1 MIRVLVV
8 DDSAFMRK
16 LLTDLFE
23 RESDFQVADTA
34 RNGQDAVE
42 KVKLLKPDLV
52 TMDVEM
58 PVLDGLQALEVIM
71 RDCPVPVVMIS
82 SLTKK
87 GADTTVK
94 ALALGAVDFV
104 AKAGGAISSIT
115 AIQEDILRVCRSAAK
130 ANLKPLISRG
140 VSSEVVTSAVPI
152 IRPAM
157 SRPASMGL
165 GTGGAQRIVAIG
177 TSTGGPKALQ
187 EVLTRLPGN
196 LPCGVVVV
204 QHMPPGFTKS
214 LAERLNTLSALT
226 VKEAEHQ
233 DEIKPGHAYIAP
245 GDYHMAVGRDS
256 SGRAI
261 IKLSQEPPVGGHRPA
276 VDPMFA
282 SVAITFGR
290 NTVAVLMTGMGQDGA
305 RGMEAIKAQ
314 QGWNIA
320 EDQSTAVVYGMPKA
334 AVDRGVVD
342 RVVPLTSIPAEI
354 VRAVTQ

>member
-1 MIRVLVV
+1 MIRVLVA

-16 LLTDLFE
+16 LLTDLFLAAP
-23 RESDFQVADTA
+23 DFEVVDTA
-34 RNGQDAVE
+34 RNGQDAIE
-42 KVKLLKPDLV
+42 KVKQYKPDLV

-58 PVLDGLQALEVIM
+58 PILNGLQALEAIM
-71 RDCPVPVVMIS
+71 RESPVPVVMIS
-82 SLTKK
+82 SLTKE

-115 AIQEDILRVCRSAAK
+115 SIQDDILRVCRDAVK
-130 ANLKPLISRG
+130 ANIKTLTAG
-140 VSSEVVTSAVPI
+140 GSANMLSHI
-152 IRPAM
+152 NT
-157 SRPASMGL
+157 SRPMPL
-165 GTGGAQRIVAIG
+165 KNTGGTPGAQKLVAIG

-187 EVLTRLPGN
+187 EVITRLPGN
-196 LPCGVVVV
+196 LPCGIVVV

-214 LAERLNTLSALT
+214 LSERLNSLSELV
-226 VKEAEHQ
+226 VKEAEQQ
-233 DEIKPGHAYIAP
+233 DEIKPGHVYIAP
-245 GDYHMAVGRDS
+245 GDYHMAVGRDAA
-256 SGRAI
+256 GHAF
-261 IKLSQEPPVGGHRPA
+261 IKLSQGPPVGGHRPA

-282 SVAITFGR
+282 SVAAAFGR

-305 RGMEAIKAQ
+305 KGMEIIKKQ

-334 AVDRGVVD
+334 AVDLGVVD
-342 RVVPLTSIPAEI
+342 RVVPLTSIPNEI

>member
-1 MIRVLVV
+1 MTRVLVV

-16 LLTDLFE
+16 LLTDLFDQAP
-23 RESDFQVADTA
+23 DFQVIETA
-34 RNGQDAVE
+34 RNGQDALE
-42 KVKLLKPDLV
+42 KIKQLKPDLV

-58 PVLDGLQALEVIM
+58 PVLDGLKALEIIM
-71 RDCPVPVVMIS
+71 RETPVPVVMIS

-104 AKAGGAISSIT
+104 AKAGGAISSIAT
-115 AIQEDILRVCRSAAK
+115 IQEDILRVCRGAAK
-130 ANLKPLISRG
+130 ANLKPLFGRA
-140 VSSEVVTSAVPI
+140 EAAAPVPP
-152 IRPAM
+152 RPLTL
-157 SRPASMGL
+157 RPASDGAMG
-165 GTGGAQRIVAIG
+165 TQRLVAIG

-214 LAERLNTLSALT
+214 LSERLNTLSELT

-233 DEIKPGHAYIAP
+233 DEIKPGHVYIAP
-245 GDYHMAVGRDS
+245 GDYHMSVVRDTA
-256 SGRAI
+256 GRAI
-261 IKLSQEPPVGGHRPA
+261 IRLSQDPPIGGHRPA

-282 SVAITFGR
+282 SVADSFGR

-305 RGMEAIKAQ
+305 KGMEAIKAR

-354 VRAVTQ
+354 IRAVLQ

>member
-23 RESDFQVADTA
+23 REPDFQIVDTA

-42 KVKLLKPDLV
+42 KVKQLKPDLV

-58 PVLDGLQALEVIM
+58 PILDGLQALEVIM

-104 AKAGGAISSIT
+104 AKVGGAISSIA
-115 AIQEDILRVCRSAAK
+115 AIQDDILRVCRSAAK
-130 ANLKPLISRG
+130 ANIKPLIARG
-140 VSSEVVTSAVPI
+140 ISSEVPMPPTTM
-152 IRPAM
+152 RPVLA
-157 SRPASMGL
+157 RPVASSGVQ
-165 GTGGAQRIVAIG
+165 TGGSQRIVAIG

-214 LAERLNTLSALT
+214 LAERLNTLSALA

-233 DEIKPGHAYIAP
+233 DEIKPGHVYIAP

-282 SVAITFGR
+282 SVAVTFGH

-305 RGMEAIKAQ
+305 KGMEAIKAQ
-314 QGWNIA
+314 KGWNIA

>member
-16 LLTDLFE
+16 LLTDLFSE
-23 RESDFQVADTA
+23 TDDFQVLDTA

-42 KVKLLKPDLV
+42 KVKQYKPDLV

-58 PVLDGLQALEVIM
+58 PILDGLQALEVIM
-71 RDCPVPVVMIS
+71 RESPVPVVMVS

-104 AKAGGAISSIT
+104 AKAGGAISSIAT
-115 AIQEDILRVCRSAAK
+115 IQDDILRVCRGAVN
-130 ANLKPLISRG
+130 ANIKPLASIG
-140 VSSEVVTSAVPI
+140 SANMLSHI
-152 IRPAM
+152 A
-157 SRPASMGL
+157 SRPMPL
-165 GTGGAQRIVAIG
+165 KNIGGAAGAQKLVAIG

-187 EVLTRLPGN
+187 EVITRLPGN
-196 LPCGVVVV
+196 LPCGIVVV

-214 LAERLNTLSALT
+214 LSERLNTLSELV
-226 VKEAEHQ
+226 VKEAEQQ
-233 DEIKPGHAYIAP
+233 DEIKPGHVYIAP
-245 GDYHMAVGRDS
+245 GDYHMAVGRDAA
-256 SGRAI
+256 GHAF
-261 IKLSQEPPVGGHRPA
+261 IKLSQDPPVGGHRPA

-282 SVAITFGR
+282 SVAAAFGR

-305 RGMEAIKAQ
+305 KGMEIIKKQ

-342 RVVPLTSIPAEI
+342 RVVPLTSIPNEI